1 MIAAVL
7 IGIMTVFSVAAQKPN
22 SKFKGVQ
29 VGCISYS
36 FRSMPSDLE
45 SVLQQCKDAGVS
57 SVELMGYSAEQYA
70 GIPNEN
76 QAQWRKTV
84 SMDKFKEIKKMFDK
98 AGIKIHILKLGEP
111 NWSDEEI
118 DYAFRAAKAVGA
130 KGITFEIGED
140 AAKRMAPFAEKHK
153 MYAIMHNHGQPGDP
167 SFNFDKMLAPGK
179 YLMLNFDIGHY
190 WGATGINPVT
200 IVEKY
205 HDRIYSIHVK
215 DKTGKFDNPKDRN
228 QTFGKG
234 TTPVADVLKAIQKN
248 KWNIYADIELEY
260 DIPAGSDAV
269 KEVGKCVIY
278 CKNILEK

>member
-167 SFNFDKMLAPGK
+167 SFSFDKMLAPGK